1 MSFAQQRLWFLD
13 QLDPGSAEYVV
24 PVVFRVRGPLD
35 VGVLGAALDVLVE
48 RHEVLRTCFRVGAGG
63 DPVQVV
69 GDPWHVVVEQVD
81 VSGDADALGA
91 GRAAVES
98 FGHRPFDL
106 GEGRLLRAMTVAVG
120 EDDCLFALAM
130 HHVVV

>member
-24 PVVFRVRGPLD
+24 PVAFRVRGPLD
-35 VGVLGAALDVLVE
+35 GVALGAALDALVV
-48 RHEVLRTCFRVGAGG
+48 RHEVLRTRFATGPEG

-69 GDPWHVVVEQVD
+69 EDPWRVAVEQVD
-81 VSGDADALGA
+81 VSAEADPAGA
-91 GRAAVES
+91 GRAVVES

-106 GEGRLLRAMTVAVG
+106 GAGRLLRAMTVRLGA
-120 EDDCLFALAM
+120 DD
-130 HHVVV
+130 